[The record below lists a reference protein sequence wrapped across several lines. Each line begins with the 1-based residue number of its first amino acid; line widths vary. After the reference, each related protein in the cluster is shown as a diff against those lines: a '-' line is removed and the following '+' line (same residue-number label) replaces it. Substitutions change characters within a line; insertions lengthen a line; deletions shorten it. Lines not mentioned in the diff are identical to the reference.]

1 MHYPTQRQHEAVAS
15 VARAGAAFACAMPAN
30 GSWSSMPTLG
40 VTTIDH
46 KPGRPRR
53 LRVNSP

>member
-46 KPGRPRR
+46 
-53 LRVNSP
+53 